1 MPDGQIE
8 IAPNPN
14 GTTTPVNGWHWVGY
28 SLIIAVLLILA
39 LNGAWFM
46 HSNHISDPRVYIA
59 ITLTSLFVLA
69 TTTTLAI
76 IFLWGAKVLDLDK
89 TFMNWLGGATVAEVA
104 GILTIIV
111 NFYFAKPTPTL
122 QAPTPAP
129 VVQQQSVQQ
138 RSALPQQ
145 PETHSAGV
153 SANASKPPANSA
165 PPQQLAMQARAAQ
178 Q

>member
-1 MPDGQIE
+1 MSDALIQVDPT
-8 IAPNPN
+8 PNA
-14 GTTTPVNGWHWVGY
+14 TITPVTGWHWVGY
-28 SLIIAVLLILA
+28 SLVIGVLLILA
-39 LNGAWFM
+39 LSGAWFVY
-46 HSNHISDPRVYIA
+46 SNHISDPRVFIA
-59 ITLTSLFVLA
+59 IMLTSLFVLA

-129 VVQQQSVQQ
+129 VVQQQSQ
-138 RSALPQQ
+138 
-145 PETHSAGV
+145 
-153 SANASKPPANSA
+153 SA
-165 PPQQLAMQARAAQ
+165 PPQQPTTPVQAPAKAQLAQATQTAQ
-178 Q
+178 PQTAQ